1 MEKFGIFNML
11 EQFGALFKNDERKTS
26 QDPAVQTPP
35 IGATDKTKATGEYD
49 NVAAAMQNNPQLNAA
64 SLEKF
69 ILNHEEISRRIDRQN
84 LKK

>member
-11 EQFGALFKNDERKTS
+11 EQFGALFKNEERK
-26 QDPAVQTPP
+26 PP
-35 IGATDKTKATGEYD
+35 QNSASPPTGKSDKTENKNGHDIIPSAPVIYSQ
-49 NVAAAMQNNPQLNAA
+49 MNAA

-84 LKK
+84 SPK